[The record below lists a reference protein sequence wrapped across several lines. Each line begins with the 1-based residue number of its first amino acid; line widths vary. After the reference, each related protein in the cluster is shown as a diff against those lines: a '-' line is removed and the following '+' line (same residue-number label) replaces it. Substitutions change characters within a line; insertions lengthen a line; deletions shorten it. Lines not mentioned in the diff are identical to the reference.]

1 MSTTENENHAEPGTP
16 GGKQTGSQ
24 VLIGFCV
31 VVLVLLAVVLNNA
44 DQAAEMGHRL
54 FGWRTPKQQ
63 CIDNLKH
70 MEWALEQWG
79 LEYKKVWTNTYSLT
93 DTTLL
98 SYFKGS
104 ALPFCPMGG
113 KYSAGT
119 NVMVLPRCS
128 IPGHT
133 L

>member
-1 MSTTENENHAEPGTP
+1 MSATQTEESTDPCKP
-16 GGKQTGSQ
+16 GGCQPGAQ
-24 VLIGFCV
+24 VLISFCV
-31 VVLVLLAVVLNNA
+31 IVLVLLAVAINNA
-44 DQAAEMGHRL
+44 DQFAELGHRL

-63 CIDNLKH
+63 CIDNLKQ

-119 NVMVLPRCS
+119 NVMMLPHCS
-128 IPGHT
+128 VSGHT